1 MYICHLTIV
10 KEIFV
15 LISHCSEKANLAVTL
30 STTKNEVLA
39 HASFSDHPTEEL
51 VDQAC
56 WENLLQSHVNGE
68 KFTVSEANK
77 PRCLLLFN
85 IYIFFQP
92 TDSLVSLFFQ
102 PMNTLFLR
110 LFVAQPGFSIGGA
123 KEIVR

>member
-1 MYICHLTIV
+1 MHLCHSLCKDTQLPLQKHFCATFIVSICHLTII

-15 LISHCSEKANLAVTL
+15 FISRCSEKANLAVTL

-68 KFTVSEANK
+68 KFTVSKANQ
-77 PRCLLLFN
+77 PRCPLIFN
-85 IYIFFQP
+85 IYFLQP
-92 TDSLVSLFFQ
+92 SDSLVFLFSS
-102 PMNTLFLR
+102 P
-110 LFVAQPGFSIGGA
+110 
-123 KEIVR
+123 